1 MNDPLFLAWA
11 AGFFDGEGCVLVEM
25 AKEDRCIH
33 KFRTCLHATVTQTSL
48 PCLEKYLDVFGGGIT
63 SAEHRTPNGR
73 RWSVQ
78 YRWSVRNEKAIA
90 FLKAIQ
96 PYSVVKASQIEVA
109 LKYPMYSA
117 DGRKYGNKTNPIP
130 DAVMQARLDLRKML
144 QDIRADMKTP
154 AKPAKVL
161 HG

>member
-33 KFRTCLHATVTQTSL
+33 KVRTSLHATVTQTSL

-73 RWSVQ
+73 RWAVQ
-78 YRWSVRNEKAIA
+78 YRWSVRNEKAIE

-130 DAVMQARLDLRKML
+130 DAVMQARLGLRKML

-154 AKPAKVL
+154 AKPPKVL